1 MSRLIQDS
9 VDPKTRGTYT
19 SGFRSLRRFAEP
31 RGLPF
36 LPTDEVTLIAW
47 AESVCP
53 KPLAPDSVVKYCSG
67 IRKHHLE
74 SGFPWVATGL
84 LYKMAIR
91 ALFKRHPRSER
102 GLKVPLTLSLLKRL
116 AKLLK
121 GWPKPKAM
129 SWDDLVFVTA
139 SALGFAA
146 ALRGGEFLASRR
158 SDRPVLQARWVVT
171 DAHGVHVSIPKPKTM
186 HQLAFQ
192 HSYAGSPPGSASLE
206 DLDARLWLLAYRAR
220 ASSAGVLTTGEHP
233 ALVRFDGQAVTRD
246 FMVDR
251 TMELLHESKVVVVG
265 PEGVPAKVRA
275 ASWRCGY
282 VSSALEANVQEPTI
296 RAQGRWE
303 SQGGMLAYSL
313 TELSAVRRAASAIV
327 AQAAS
332 SPVGVV
338 GCSGSEQL
346 LLHVR

>member
-102 GLKVPLTLSLLKRL
+102 GLKVPLTLSL
-116 AKLLK
+116 
-121 GWPKPKAM
+121 
-129 SWDDLVFVTA
+129 
-139 SALGFAA
+139 
-146 ALRGGEFLASRR
+146 
-158 SDRPVLQARWVVT
+158 
-171 DAHGVHVSIPKPKTM
+171 
-186 HQLAFQ
+186 
-192 HSYAGSPPGSASLE
+192 
-206 DLDARLWLLAYRAR
+206 
-220 ASSAGVLTTGEHP
+220 
-233 ALVRFDGQAVTRD
+233 
-246 FMVDR
+246 
-251 TMELLHESKVVVVG
+251 
-265 PEGVPAKVRA
+265 
-275 ASWRCGY
+275 
-282 VSSALEANVQEPTI
+282 
-296 RAQGRWE
+296 
-303 SQGGMLAYSL
+303 
-313 TELSAVRRAASAIV
+313 
-327 AQAAS
+327 
-332 SPVGVV
+332 
-338 GCSGSEQL
+338 
-346 LLHVR
+346 